1 MSLNLDSAVKQLAS
15 ISTIA
20 IKNGI
25 SIVDLLKNITLA
37 QAPSKYRRWL
47 MAINPKTG
55 LPNNSNFY
63 WRAKIGNIPALSEQ
77 INTNLGSKISTIFG
91 KITQTL
97 ALPVGWLDNSV
108 LVGSFASLV
117 DKVKRENPKISE
129 EDAFE
134 KANELF
140 EEVLLFGVANT
151 DTAFRADYS
160 NNRNVAQQI
169 VSRYQSENVMQ
180 VSALIRDS
188 LMIKNKIGGG
198 RRKFLRDLLAFL
210 LSSIFSALVSSATA
224 LMRGRISEDELLYEF
239 ALNEL
244 LLGNILGAIPYANL
258 LTQMVEFDD
267 ERVFNV
273 TFEPTIPG
281 LREVFDLFELTSS
294 IINSEGDVSRK
305 IVKVAEV
312 IGQMSGLPVRN
323 TIRLF
328 TDLSRLFAPT
338 GMAVAVNSWYFQRS
352 AAQDFAQS
360 VKNGDTE
367 TTEFYIEEKFSNGA
381 VQREIARLLTKNKDL
396 SLSLRNETQFKAKN
410 KKGEMETYDIP
421 EGTKNK
427 YDRMAQYALQVLIRQ
442 TGYRRLSDKD
452 KVAALQRIINY
463 YYNYMKS
470 VITKEKSGLT
480 SIEARAG
487 AQEVVERSLRYAN
500 ED

>member
-1 MSLNLDSAVKQLAS
+1 
-15 ISTIA
+15 
-20 IKNGI
+20 
-25 SIVDLLKNITLA
+25 
-37 QAPSKYRRWL
+37 
-47 MAINPKTG
+47 
-55 LPNNSNFY
+55 
-63 WRAKIGNIPALSEQ
+63 
-77 INTNLGSKISTIFG
+77 
-91 KITQTL
+91 
-97 ALPVGWLDNSV
+97 
-108 LVGSFASLV
+108 
-117 DKVKRENPKISE
+117 
-129 EDAFE
+129 
-134 KANELF
+134 
-140 EEVLLFGVANT
+140 
-151 DTAFRADYS
+151 
-160 NNRNVAQQI
+160 
-169 VSRYQSENVMQ
+169 
-180 VSALIRDS
+180 
-188 LMIKNKIGGG
+188 
-198 RRKFLRDLLAFL
+198 
-210 LSSIFSALVSSATA
+210 
-224 LMRGRISEDELLYEF
+224 
-239 ALNEL
+239 
-244 LLGNILGAIPYANL
+244 
-258 LTQMVEFDD
+258 MVEFDD